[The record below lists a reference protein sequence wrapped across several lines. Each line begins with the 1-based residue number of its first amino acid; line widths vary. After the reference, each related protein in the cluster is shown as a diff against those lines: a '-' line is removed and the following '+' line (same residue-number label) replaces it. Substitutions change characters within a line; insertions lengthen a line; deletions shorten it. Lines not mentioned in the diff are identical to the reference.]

1 MNISECIHD
10 NYEDDVSDAWNAG
23 RDVIAIGCHKTAC
36 LYNSVRILLT
46 KWKGTD
52 IWESG
57 LLGRPQK
64 QTLSK
69 SHYKHSESMSLSISP
84 QIAPMSLDLVTRSHR
99 IFLPKK
105 FAWYALSCDMEI
117 DIDFFSHHVCHTP
130 RRKKTDNPKRNG
142 VWQTWYRLRM
152 FIDILRETLEKYL
165 NDVWSQVLWTFRSNY
180 QKRSIFGRCSQIYRL
195 MKISNYLMDE

>member
-1 MNISECIHD
+1 MHD
-10 NYEDDVSDAWNAG
+10 NHEDDVSDAWNAG
-23 RDVIAIGCHKTAC
+23 RAVIAIGCHKTAC

-57 LLGRPQK
+57 VLGRPQK
-64 QTLSK
+64 QTISK
-69 SHYKHSESMSLSISP
+69 SRYKHSESMSLSISP
-84 QIAPMSLDLVTRSHR
+84 QIASMSLDLVTRSHQ

-105 FAWYALSCDMEI
+105 FAWYSLSCDMEI
-117 DIDFFSHHVCHTP
+117 EIDFFLTTCAI
-130 RRKKTDNPKRNG
+130 RRGEKKTDNPKRNG

-165 NDVWSQVLWTFRSNY
+165 NDVWSQVLWTFRLNY
-180 QKRSIFGRCSQIYRL
+180 PKPKYFRSMFPNIGSW
-195 MKISNYLMDE
+195 K